1 MSNVSY
7 SPATSAPKPSLG
19 RTIAYWVTTVLIV
32 FVLGLGGVVD
42 LMQPEEAVKGVTELG
57 YPVYLCTILGVWKV
71 LGAIALLLPGTP
83 RLKEWAYAGTFF
95 DLTGAAASH
104 FYSHDPAAKIAIP
117 LVITLIAVAS
127 WALRPASRRLAGPL
141 V

>member
-7 SPATSAPKPSLG
+7 SPATSAPKSSLG

-32 FVLGLGGVVD
+32 LVLGVGGVAD
-42 LMQPEEAVKGVTELG
+42 LMQPPQAVEAMTQLG
-57 YPVYLCTILGVWKV
+57 YPVYVCTILGVWKV
-71 LGAIALLLPGTP
+71 LGATALVLPGTP

-104 FYSHDPAAKIAIP
+104 FYSHDPAGKVAIP
-117 LVITLIAVAS
+117 LVITLVAVAS

-141 V
+141 A